1 MSTVLLVDD
10 DVMVRQL
17 LRRNLERAGYRI
29 TEASNGLE
37 ALELFDAD
45 PPHLVLTDIMMPVMN
60 GLEMMVEMRRRRP
73 GIPLIAITGCVGQGD
88 AMLLLARDLG
98 ASRAFA
104 KPIDMRA
111 LLLAV
116 AELSPPGAC

>member
-60 GLEMMVEMRRRRP
+60 GLEMIVEMRRRRP
-73 GIPLIAITGCVGQGD
+73 GIPLIAITGCAGPGD

-116 AELSPPGAC
+116 AELSPPAAC